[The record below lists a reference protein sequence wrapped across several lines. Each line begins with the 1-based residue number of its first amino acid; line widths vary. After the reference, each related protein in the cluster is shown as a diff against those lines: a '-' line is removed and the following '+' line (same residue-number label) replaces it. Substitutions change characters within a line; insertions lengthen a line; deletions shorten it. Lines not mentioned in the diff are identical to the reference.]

1 VALALGTRRST
12 VAAVGSALLAMA
24 LAIAVAGRSCRVEP
38 PGPEVTVHDLLRAA
52 NAGDR
57 DTVYELLAPATQ
69 ARLEAEAHRATDL
82 VGATTRYSAKDL
94 ISIGASEGV
103 AAPTDITV
111 LEERGDHATVQV
123 VGPAGRSLLQLVR
136 VEGRWRV
143 ELTGYGQGL

>member
-1 VALALGTRRST
+1 MALALGTRRST
-12 VAAVGSALLAMA
+12 IAAVGSALLAMA
-24 LAIAVAGRSCRVEP
+24 LAIGLAGRSCRVDP
-38 PGPEVTVHDLLRAA
+38 PGPEVTVHDLLHAA
-52 NAGDR
+52 STGDR

-69 ARLEAEAHRATDL
+69 ARLDVEAHHATDL

-111 LEERGDHATVQV
+111 LEQRGDRATVQV
-123 VGPAGRSLLQLVR
+123 VGPSGRSLLQLVR

-143 ELTGYGQGL
+143 ELPEYGRGM

>member
-1 VALALGTRRST
+1 MALALGTRRST
-12 VAAVGSALLAMA
+12 IAAVGSALLAMA
-24 LAIAVAGRSCRVEP
+24 LAIGLAGRSCRVEP
-38 PGPEVTVHDLLRAA
+38 PGPEVTVHDLLHAA
-52 NAGDR
+52 STGDR

-69 ARLEAEAHRATDL
+69 ARLEAEARRATDL

-111 LEERGDHATVQV
+111 LEQRGDRATVQV
-123 VGPAGRSLLQLVR
+123 VGPSGRSLLQLVR

-143 ELTGYGQGL
+143 ELAEYGHGM

>member
-1 VALALGTRRST
+1 MALALGTRRST
-12 VAAVGSALLAMA
+12 IAAVGSALLAMA
-24 LAIAVAGRSCRVEP
+24 LAIGLAGRSCRVEP
-38 PGPEVTVHDLLRAA
+38 PGPEVTVHDLLHAA
-52 NAGDR
+52 STGDR

-69 ARLEAEAHRATDL
+69 ARLEAEARRATDL

-111 LEERGDHATVQV
+111 LEQRGDRATVQV
-123 VGPAGRSLLQLVR
+123 VGPSGRSLLQLVR

-143 ELTGYGQGL
+143 ELAEYGRAM